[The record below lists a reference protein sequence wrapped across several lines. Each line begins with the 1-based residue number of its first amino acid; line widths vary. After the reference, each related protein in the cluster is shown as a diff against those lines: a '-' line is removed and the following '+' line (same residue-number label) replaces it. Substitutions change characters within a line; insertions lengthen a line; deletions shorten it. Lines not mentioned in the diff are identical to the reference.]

1 MKKELVIYRDLL
13 TTYKA
18 VKATYNDDYSPNQP
32 VWRIAKRVII
42 RAHAELGYG
51 LASKLQER
59 AIIKSGIN
67 SAESFDYAAFDWD
80 NPENWAKSE

>member
-13 TTYKA
+13 TAYKA
-18 VKATYNDDYSPNQP
+18 VKATYNDDGVPNQS
-32 VWRIAKRVII
+32 VWRIAKRVMI

-51 LASKLQER
+51 LAAELQER

-67 SAESFDYAAFDWD
+67 SAESFDYTAFYWY

>member
-18 VKATYNDDYSPNQP
+18 VKATYNDDGAPNQS

-51 LASKLQER
+51 LASKLQEC

-80 NPENWAKSE
+80 SPENWAKSE

>member
-18 VKATYNDDYSPNQP
+18 VKATYNDDGAPNQS

-80 NPENWAKSE
+80 SPEKWAKSE

>member
-13 TTYKA
+13 ATYKA
-18 VKATYNDDYSPNQP
+18 VKATYNNDGVPNQS

-42 RAHAELGYG
+42 RAHAELGCG

-67 SAESFDYAAFDWD
+67 STESFDYAAFDWD
-80 NPENWAKSE
+80 TPENWAKS